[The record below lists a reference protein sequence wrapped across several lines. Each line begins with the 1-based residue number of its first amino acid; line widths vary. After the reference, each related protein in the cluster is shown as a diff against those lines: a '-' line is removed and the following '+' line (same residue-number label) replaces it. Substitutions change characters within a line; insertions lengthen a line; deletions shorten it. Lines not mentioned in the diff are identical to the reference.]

1 LWDGAYREKI
11 LRWIGPAEDFL
22 MQTRVES
29 GQIRLARTLEEHL
42 QRFLEPLLIEL
53 DRNDPETSC
62 S

>member
-53 DRNDPETSC
+53 DWT
-62 S
+62 